1 MGYYILSF
9 FLGSVLTFVILFLL
23 GSHYQE
29 KDRIIELRKKQQ
41 DYLNKKS
48 KGREK
53 KKQGIMIYHNHIN
66 TY

>member
-9 FLGSVLTFVILFLL
+9 FLGSVLTFLILFLL

-53 KKQGIMIYHNHIN
+53 KK
-66 TY
+66 